1 MVLTEIWLRKYNEVA
16 IIMCYKVKVFDNI
29 DWKFGSPISPMPLP
43 EEGGKENV
51 LVKMEG
57 NTHTMNLTFLMK
69 NEDINGGVT
78 NTSSHGGAYGGF
90 EDESKT
96 IFEKIQWFSNE
107 LGFIGTHLGDKY
119 DITILSSPPS
129 GVLPMT
135 SPTSGNSG
143 APEFQEVVDN
153 TVLQLTGFVRNISL
167 RTSAGEPATLR
178 CSIEFIEGNLVG
190 GYQNRV
196 PQPVRSFQMLNG
208 DHTSSNNGANPTT
221 KMTYV
226 YQIPRSVGSAS
237 LIGYTTAYK
246 VASAPNVSAT
256 STNPATGWVYATP
269 SPTATATVVLLE
281 NLTTGTEYSFKVK
294 ARNAKGG
301 GEWSRTITKSTT

>member
-1 MVLTEIWLRKYNEVA
+1 MVLTEIWLRKYNESS

-78 NTSSHGGAYGGF
+78 NTDHSGNYGGF
-90 EDESKT
+90 TDESKT

-119 DITILSSPPS
+119 DVTILSSPPA

-135 SPTSGNSG
+135 SPTSGDSG
-143 APEFQEVVDN
+143 KPEFQEVVDN

-208 DHTSSNNGANPTT
+208 DHTGSNNGANPTT
-221 KMTYV
+221 KMTYL

-256 STNPATGWVYATP
+256 GDPPNPATGWVYATP
-269 SPTATATVVLLE
+269 SPATATVVLLE

-294 ARNAKGG
+294 ARNAEGG
-301 GEWSRTITKSTT
+301 GEWSRVITKSTT

>member
-1 MVLTEIWLRKYNEVA
+1 MVMTEIWLRKYNEVA

-69 NEDINGGVT
+69 NETTNGGVT
-78 NTSSHGGAYGGF
+78 NTDHAGAYGGF
-90 EDESKT
+90 EDDSKT

-107 LGFIGTHLGDKY
+107 KGFIGTHLGDKY
-119 DITILSSPPS
+119 DITILSSPPA

-135 SPTSGNSG
+135 SPTSSDGG
-143 APEFQEVVDN
+143 KPEFQEVVDN
-153 TVLQLTGFVRNISL
+153 TVLQLTGFVRNIAL

-256 STNPATGWVYATP
+256 GTDPTTGWVYATP

>member
-153 TVLQLTGFVRNISL
+153 TVLQLTGFVRNIAL

>member
-1 MVLTEIWLRKYNEVA
+1 MVLTEIWLRKYNESS

-78 NTSSHGGAYGGF
+78 NTDHTGTYGGF
-90 EDESKT
+90 TDDSKT

-119 DITILSSPPS
+119 DITILSSPPA

-135 SPTSGNSG
+135 SPTSGDSG
-143 APEFQEVVDN
+143 KPEFQEVVDN

-226 YQIPRSVGSAS
+226 YQIPRSVGSSS

-246 VASAPNVSAT
+246 IASAPNVSAT
-256 STNPATGWVYATP
+256 GSPPNPATGWVYATP
-269 SPTATATVVLLE
+269 SPATSTVVLIHS
-281 NLTTGTEYSFKVK
+281 LTTDTEYAFKVK

-301 GEWSRTITKSTT
+301 GEWSSTLTKSTT

>member
-1 MVLTEIWLRKYNEVA
+1 MVMTEIWLRKYNEVA

-29 DWKFGSPISPMPLP
+29 DWKFGRPISPMPLP

-69 NEDINGGVT
+69 NESINGGVT
-78 NTSSHGGAYGGF
+78 NTDHSGNYGGF
-90 EDESKT
+90 TDESKT

-119 DITILSSPPS
+119 DITILSSPPA

-135 SPTSGNSG
+135 SPTSGDG
-143 APEFQEVVDN
+143 GKPEFQEVVDN

-178 CSIEFIEGNLVG
+178 CSLEFIEGNLVG

-208 DHTSSNNGANPTT
+208 DATENPATDTDTS
-221 KMTYV
+221 MTYL

-256 STNPATGWVYATP
+256 GTNPATGWVYATP
-269 SPTATATVVLLE
+269 STPTATVVLLE
-281 NLTTGTEYSFKVK
+281 NLTTDTEYSFKVK
-294 ARNAKGG
+294 ARNAEGG
-301 GEWSRTITKSTT
+301 GEWSRVITKSTT